1 MGNGPDK
8 EEIEYYNKYFAE
20 RERASKREAE
30 EKIRMI
36 NYQTMKLKQEN
47 QRRIDNAKKQAE
59 KEIEASADQ
68 LNRQRIN
75 FILKNQKFAGYNIN
89 PYGMSSS
96 ELEYWVNKIENKI
109 TDDTNKRIHKI
120 NNTFETFINNI

>member
-8 EEIEYYNKYFAE
+8 EEIEYYNKYFDE
-20 RERASKREAE
+20 RERASKREVE

-36 NYQTMKLKQEN
+36 NYQTMKLEQEN
-47 QRRIDNAKKQAE
+47 QRRLDNTKKQAE

-68 LNRQRIN
+68 LNRKRIN
-75 FILKNQKFAGYNIN
+75 LILKHQELFGGYNIN

-96 ELEYWVNKIENKI
+96 ELEYSANKIQKN
-109 TDDTNKRIHKI
+109 TNEGIKQI